1 MDFSIRFISI
11 ADGVYSRRENACY
24 VEQLINHL
32 NLDRNSLFNK
42 SLIVDISGDEFEVP
56 VIATQQVEAYI
67 FQNSVFSN
75 KYANKVIIP
84 LYDNTVPQNRR
95 TFDSII
101 TQFFN
106 LRFSNRLVRINTN
119 KGEVYYGGKG
129 IILDGNFNPLLL
141 CTLLARIVKEEGR
154 DVLTYY
160 RPVCHI
166 NPKVFIESDKLVNK
180 GIIKKLIPYY
190 SNYDTCFPRGIRR
203 TVNNDPESEKV
214 KVIIDDFSHL
224 FVEPVKPTPSS
235 CSNESLNQC
244 LVDNVEDILALI

>member
-1 MDFSIRFISI
+1 M
-11 ADGVYSRRENACY
+11 
-24 VEQLINHL
+24 
-32 NLDRNSLFNK
+32 
-42 SLIVDISGDEFEVP
+42 
-56 VIATQQVEAYI
+56 
-67 FQNSVFSN
+67 
-75 KYANKVIIP
+75 
-84 LYDNTVPQNRR
+84 
-95 TFDSII
+95 
-101 TQFFN
+101 
-106 LRFSNRLVRINTN
+106 
-119 KGEVYYGGKG
+119 YYGGKG

-141 CTLLARIVKEEGR
+141 CTLLARIVKEEGG

-203 TVNNDPESEKV
+203 NTNNDPESEKV

-224 FVEPVKPTPSS
+224 FIEPVKPTPSS